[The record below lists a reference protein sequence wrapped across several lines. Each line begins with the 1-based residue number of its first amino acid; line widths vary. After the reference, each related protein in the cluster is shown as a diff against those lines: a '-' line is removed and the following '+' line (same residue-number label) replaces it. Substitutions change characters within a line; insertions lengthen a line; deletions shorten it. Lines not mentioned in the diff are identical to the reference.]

1 MIPKRKSMS
10 KEDAEALAIQAFAFL
25 AEEPERLGRFL
36 SLTGL
41 GPQDLM
47 DGLGRPEVLAAVVG
61 CLRGGESLLLVFSAQ
76 AGVAPEQLILAERL
90 LGGDP
95 SG

>member
-1 MIPKRKSMS
+1 MIPKRKSMT
-10 KEDAEALAIQAFAFL
+10 KEAAEALAIQAFAFL

-41 GPQDLM
+41 GPQDLRA
-47 DGLGRPEVLAAVVG
+47 GLGQPEMLAAVVG
-61 CLRGGESLLLVFSAQ
+61 YLRGDESLLLVFSAA
-76 AGVAPEQLILAERL
+76 AGIAPEQMIEAERL
-90 LGGDP
+90 LGGTP